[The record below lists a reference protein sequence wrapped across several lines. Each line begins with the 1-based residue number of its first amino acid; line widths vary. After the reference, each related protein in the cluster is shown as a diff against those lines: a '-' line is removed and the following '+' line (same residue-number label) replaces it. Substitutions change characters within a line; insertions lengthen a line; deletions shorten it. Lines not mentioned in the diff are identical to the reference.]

1 MRGHRHLEFE
11 QLLHDLAV
19 LGLVAFGLWI
29 VVCAM
34 GWAAGFTTVAREPA
48 IRFMAAVLV
57 LLVPSVVYADLK
69 GLRYRSMTPEERL
82 GLAHER

>member
-1 MRGHRHLEFE
+1 MRGQKHLEFE

-19 LGLVAFGLWI
+19 LGVVAFGVWI
-29 VVCAM
+29 VVGAM
-34 GWAAGFTTVAREPA
+34 GWAAGFTTLAREPA

-57 LLVPSVVYADLK
+57 LMVPSVVYPDLK
-69 GLRYRSMTPEERL
+69 GWRYRSMTSEERL